1 MVISIKMYL
10 AGIFPFQ
17 IVVSEASKSWKED
30 GYLQG

>member
-17 IVVSEASKSWKED
+17 IILSEASQSWKEYR
-30 GYLQG
+30 YL